1 MRAAVTAMVVGFFR
15 AVDVRDWDTVRAL
28 LADEVT
34 LDHVSLFGGEA
45 EIVPADEVVRRW
57 RALLP
62 GFDATQHLL
71 GLMAESGPVVR
82 GNVRGYHLL
91 NGEEWMVA
99 GWYDLTLTTVGTPRI
114 AGIALT
120 VAYETGSRELLGRAQ
135 ERAAAALR

>member
-1 MRAAVTAMVVGFFR
+1 MTATVVDFFR

-34 LDHVSLFGGEA
+34 LDYVSLFGGEA
-45 EIVPADEVVRRW
+45 EIVAADEVVQRW

-71 GLMAESGPVVR
+71 GLLAESGPVVR

-91 NGEEWMVA
+91 DGEEWMVA
-99 GWYDLTLTTVGTPRI
+99 GWYDLTLTAAGTPRI

-120 VAYETGSRELLGRAQ
+120 VA
-135 ERAAAALR
+135 